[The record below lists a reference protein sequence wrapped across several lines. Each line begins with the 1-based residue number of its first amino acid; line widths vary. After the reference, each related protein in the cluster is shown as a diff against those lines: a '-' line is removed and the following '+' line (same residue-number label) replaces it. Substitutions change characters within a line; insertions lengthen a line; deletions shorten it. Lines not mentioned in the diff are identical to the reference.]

1 MKKILD
7 TPLNRVTYLDGGI
20 SEGLDLENIP
30 RTDISVGTQFPTV
43 QPLPHNNQ
51 VNIITDLDRNIEI

>member
-1 MKKILD
+1 M
-7 TPLNRVTYLDGGI
+7 PLNSDTYLDGGI

-51 VNIITDLDRNIEI
+51 VNIITE